1 MHENREASKASVEQT
16 DRSAKVQSH
25 NADVYAMEESDCRV
39 VPVKQ
44 PNKEGKPS
52 AEAVEGRRQPKEN
65 DAQSS
70 IQPTQS
76 GVRVS
81 QGLSGVR
88 RVARERKQ
96 ERFTA
101 LLHHVTVSLLRES
114 FDALKKN
121 AAPGVDGVTWL
132 DYEAGLEDRLADLHS
147 RVHRGAY
154 RAQPSRRVYIP
165 KADGRQR
172 PLGIA
177 ALEDKIVQQAV
188 VTVLNEIYEADFRGF
203 SYGFRAGR
211 NAHMALDAL
220 NAGLQKKR
228 VNWILDA
235 DIKGFFDH
243 VSHEWLLKFLGHR
256 VADDRMLRLIQKWLK
271 AGVSEEGEWS
281 DTTVGT
287 PQGAV
292 VSPLLANVYL
302 HYVFDLWVE
311 VWREKVAKGDMIVV
325 RYADD
330 LVAGFQ
336 HQADALRFLRD
347 FRERLA
353 KFGLEVHPEKTR
365 LIAFG
370 RFAASDCRKRGK
382 GKPETFAFLGFT
394 HYCGRNSKGHFVVW
408 RRTVSKRMRAKL
420 HAIKQELRR
429 KMHEPV
435 AQVGAWL
442 KRVVDGYFRYHAVP
456 GNLSMLSRFRERICR
471 YWRHVLRRRS
481 QRRKPDWEQ
490 LRPIFDRWI
499 PRPRTLHPYPDVRF
513 DARIQGRS
521 RMR

>member
-1 MHENREASKASVEQT
+1 
-16 DRSAKVQSH
+16 
-25 NADVYAMEESDCRV
+25 
-39 VPVKQ
+39 VKQ
-44 PNKEGKPS
+44 PNKEGQPL
-52 AEAVEGRRQPKEN
+52 AEAVEGRRRPKEN
-65 DAQSS
+65 DAQSNTL
-70 IQPTQS
+70 PTQS
-76 GVRVS
+76 GERVS

-88 RVARERKQ
+88 RVARVRKQ
-96 ERFTA
+96 EQFTA
-101 LLHHVTVSLLRES
+101 LLHHVTISLLRES
-114 FDALKKN
+114 FEALKKN
-121 AAPGVDGVTWL
+121 AAPGVDGVTWRE
-132 DYEAGLEDRLADLHS
+132 YETGLEDRLNDLHS

-203 SYGFRAGR
+203 SYGFRPGR
-211 NAHMALDAL
+211 NPHQALDAL

-228 VNWILDA
+228 VNWVLDA

-243 VSHEWLLKFLGHR
+243 VSHEWLLKFIEHR

-271 AGVSEEGEWS
+271 AGVSEDGEWAE
-281 DTTVGT
+281 TTVGT

-311 VWREKVAKGDMIVV
+311 VWREKVAQGDMIVV

-336 HQADALRFLRD
+336 HQTDAERFLCD
-347 FRERLA
+347 FVGRLA
-353 KFGLEVHPEKTR
+353 KFGLEIHPEKTR
-365 LIAFG
+365 LIEFG
-370 RFAASDCRKRGK
+370 RFAASDRQKRGK
-382 GKPETFAFLGFT
+382 GKPETFTFLGFT

-408 RRTVSKRMRAKL
+408 RRTATKRMRARL
-420 HAIKQELRR
+420 QAIKQELRR
-429 KMHEPV
+429 KMHESV

-442 KRVVDGYFRYHAVP
+442 KRVVDGYYRYHAVP
-456 GNLSMLSRFRERICR
+456 GNLSVLGRFRERLCR
-471 YWRHVLRRRS
+471 YWRRILRRRS

-490 LRPIFDRWI
+490 LRPIFDRWL